1 LIRGRTSRCSEVD
14 VPLLDVPPL
23 DVPPLDVPK
32 FDVPLLDVPQLPF
45 RFSMYRCNP
54 LFSGFS
60 IPSPALH

>member
-1 LIRGRTSRCSEVD
+1 VPPLD
-14 VPLLDVPPL
+14 VPLLDVPL
-23 DVPPLDVPK
+23 L
-32 FDVPLLDVPQLPF
+32 DVPLLDVPQLPF